1 MQELRY
7 DFSGDSF
14 VRKTEKHKADI
25 YLAMKTLAAEG
36 KVSVRPKDVYSTLN
50 LVTQSDK
57 NNINKNM
64 QRMRDKCELL
74 PGEKHGEYKLACR
87 IEDIDSLGNLIT
99 HTHDNF

>member
-1 MQELRY
+1 
-7 DFSGDSF
+7 
-14 VRKTEKHKADI
+14 
-25 YLAMKTLAAEG
+25 MKTLATEG